1 MTTEEKPLDSRRS
14 TRVATDVQVA
24 LDVVMEV
31 PGENA
36 RYAGKTLTVNLHGAL
51 LTTIAPLKLGDQL
64 TVHVHLTGKSA
75 QAKVVFA
82 KNDLSQFGIELGTPE
97 NIWGVALP
105 PQDWNMRRSDAG
117 GSR

>member
-1 MTTEEKPLDSRRS
+1 MTEEKRLDSRRS

-24 LDVVMEV
+24 LDVVMEMS
-31 PGENA
+31 GGNS
-36 RYAGKTLTVNLHGAL
+36 RYAGKTVKVNLHGAL
-51 LTTIAPLKLGDQL
+51 LTTVAPLKLGDQL

-75 QAKVVFA
+75 RARVVFA
-82 KNDLSQFGIELGTPE
+82 KDDSSQFGIELGTPE